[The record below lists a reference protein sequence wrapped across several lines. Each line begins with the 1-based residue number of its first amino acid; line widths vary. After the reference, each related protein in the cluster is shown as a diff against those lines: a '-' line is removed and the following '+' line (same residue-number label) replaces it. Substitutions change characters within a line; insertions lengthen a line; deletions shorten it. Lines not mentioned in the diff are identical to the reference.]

1 MTDIFRQ
8 KYRELNDSEKRE
20 LENIKTIAGELY
32 AAIELN
38 TTHNNGPTTDSQPLA
53 PPIETN
59 GREMAL
65 AKTKLEEAVMWAVKG
80 LTK

>member
-1 MTDIFRQ
+1 MTDVFRN
-8 KYRELNDSEKRE
+8 KYRELNDMEKRE
-20 LENIKTIAGELY
+20 LENIKTIARDLY
-32 AAIELN
+32 KAIEFN
-38 TTHNNGPTTDSQPLA
+38 TKAGVPDPEDHG
-53 PPIETN
+53 N